1 MGIAPPRPKLS
12 GRQLLHLQATVDAA
26 MESAARVLSE
36 MSGELLEVRSS
47 AIEIVPLAQVAT
59 AAGSPE
65 VPALGVYVCMQGDG
79 EGYLLLLLD
88 EPMAC
93 ELAALMLGVPVESLT
108 LADELAAS
116 ALAEAG
122 NVACSSFMNA
132 VAEAT
137 GLVLHATP
145 PVVVDD
151 MRGAIMD
158 VAVADIAMLG
168 DEALLIETEF
178 LPSSPNT
185 TGSPV
190 VDARLLA
197 IPTPDTLTSILDRL
211 ARRAMAG

>member
-1 MGIAPPRPKLS
+1 MA
-12 GRQLLHLQATVDAA
+12 
-26 MESAARVLSE
+26 SAARVLSE
-36 MSGELLEVRSS
+36 MSGEQLEVRSS
-47 AIEIVPLAQVAT
+47 AIEIVPLAQVAL
-59 AAGSPE
+59 AAGRPE
-65 VPALGVYVCMQGDG
+65 APAVGVYVCMQGDG

-93 ELAALMLGVPVESLT
+93 ELAALMLGVGVQSIS
-108 LADELAAS
+108 LADDLATS

-137 GLVLHATP
+137 GLILHATP

-158 VAVADIAMLG
+158 VAIADIASRG
-168 DEALLIETEF
+168 DEALLIETEL
-178 LPSSPNT
+178 LPSSPVAANL
-185 TGSPV
+185 PV

-197 IPTPDTLTSILDRL
+197 IPTPETLASILDRL
-211 ARRAMAG
+211 AERTTAG